1 MKFLLVPI
9 VGLLAVSPAWG
20 ALSVNLVGQPIEA
33 ELLLQSGGSNLFP
46 TMGYNF
52 GDVPSRPYWGDFIYE
67 GLSSVPIG
75 ASLVLNSSQM
85 VNSSPLAINL
95 FYQDGG
101 KETFEAG
108 EFSLTIHGLPQNVGG
123 LELTAGFAYLAGD
136 ALDLEEFPFALSRVV
151 DGEGNVSL
159 TLNNTGVWNR
169 PEGAGAIKLTGV
181 FTAVPEPSILSVVLF
196 SGAVCC
202 GLRRR
207 RN

>member
-1 MKFLLVPI
+1 MKSLLVPI
-9 VGLLAVSPAWG
+9 VGLLAVCPAWG
-20 ALSVNLVGQPIEA
+20 ALSVNLLGQPIEA
-33 ELLLQSGGSNLFP
+33 ELILEPGGANLFP

-52 GDVPSRPYWGDFIYE
+52 GDVPSRPYWADFIYE

-75 ASLVLNSSQM
+75 ASLVLYSNQM
-85 VNSSPLAINL
+85 VNSPPLAINL

-101 KETFEAG
+101 KESFEAG

-123 LELTAGFAYLAGD
+123 LELTGGFAYLGGT
-136 ALDLEEFPFALSRVV
+136 ALDLEEFPFAISRAV

-159 TLNNTGVWNR
+159 TLTNTGAWDR
-169 PEGAGAIKLTGV
+169 PEGAYALKLTGA
-181 FTAVPEPSILSVVLF
+181 FTAVPEPSVLSVVLF
-196 SGAVCC
+196 SGAVCG